1 MSDERIEKALR
12 QGPPA
17 EPAYLVHLTRA
28 DLQGLI
34 TKAPRSKSAFNVLA
48 GLGQAA
54 VAAALL
60 VAVVGVVLIRSGA
73 FETAAKPSTRL
84 ADIQDRGVIRIAV
97 RPDRPQV
104 TAPSGARSGFD
115 VDVATEIGRRLGLR
129 VELNYIPAE
138 EMLAGRGAWDIA
150 LPSSAVESGAFAT
163 TTPYY
168 DWPVRLIVPEGSVAS
183 GPGDLSGSTICVV
196 TGSSGEAWLDGQF
209 RGTSVTPVA
218 VPPTPSAVHKLAT
231 DEACAAELDAG
242 ASAAL
247 ITAGWS
253 DADLAARPALQRV
266 GDAIFVEA
274 RPVIALRGER
284 EPAGL
289 IAEIDRILAAMRSDG
304 TLADLSQSRFGGL
317 DLSQP
322 PTR

>member
-17 EPAYLVHLTRA
+17 EPAYMVHLTPA
-28 DLQGLI
+28 DLHGSVS
-34 TKAPRSKSAFNVLA
+34 KAPRSNSVFSFLASLSQAVVAA
-48 GLGQAA
+48 GL
-54 VAAALL
+54 V
-60 VAVVGVVLIRSGA
+60 VAVVGFVLIRSGA

-84 ADIQDRGVIRIAV
+84 ADIQARGVIRIAV

-104 TAPSGARSGFD
+104 TAPGGARSGFD

-129 VELNYIPAE
+129 VELDFTPAD
-138 EMLAGRGAWDIA
+138 EMLAGRGEWDIA
-150 LPSSAVESGAFAT
+150 LPSSAVEPGAFAT

-168 DWPVRLIVPEGSVAS
+168 DWPVRLIVPAGSTAA

-196 TGSSGEAWLDGQF
+196 AGSGGEAWLDGRF

-218 VPPTPSAVHKLAT
+218 VPPTPSAVHRLAT
-231 DEACAAELDAG
+231 DEACAADVTAG

-247 ITAGWS
+247 VTAGWS
-253 DADLAARPALQRV
+253 DADLAARPALKRV
-266 GDAIFVEA
+266 GGPVFTEA
-274 RPVIALRGER
+274 RPVIAVNGQRD
-284 EPAGL
+284 PAGL

-304 TLADLSQSRFGGL
+304 TLADFSRSRFGGI
-317 DLSQP
+317 DLTEP
-322 PTR
+322 PTP